1 MKRELSLIFVGL
13 LIGAM
18 GLKIGMAIFSDIS
31 LSEKNEISTGEF
43 DVRISKTGTSFYNDL
58 KLFDFDDL
66 KPGDEVKAEFYI
78 KNSGDFNISRI
89 ILIPSVQ
96 DLESGDLTDAEA
108 KIDTTPDVG
117 ELSKNLIIEW
127 IVVTVKNQTYTLSDY
142 SGKTLFDLN
151 NQSISLLTSPLAPS
165 ETLKV
170 SMFFLVNPDAG
181 NEIQKDLCLVSLQIY
196 AEQ

>member
-142 SGKTLFDLN
+142 SGKTLFELN
-151 NQSISLLTSPLAPS
+151 NQPISILKSPLAPS
-165 ETLKV
+165 ESLKV

>member
-151 NQSISLLTSPLAPS
+151 NQSISLITSPLAPS
-165 ETLKV
+165 EVAKV
-170 SMFFLVNPDAG
+170 SMFFLVNPNAG

>member
-1 MKRELSLIFVGL
+1 MKKELALILVGL
-13 LIGAM
+13 LIGIA
-18 GLKIGMAIFSDIS
+18 GFKIGVAVFSDLS
-31 LSEKNEISTGEF
+31 LSENNELSTGEF
-43 DVRISKTGTSFYNDL
+43 DVRISKTGERFYNDL
-58 KLFDFDDL
+58 KLFEFDDL
-66 KPGDEVKAEFYI
+66 KPGDEVNASFYI

>member
-170 SMFFLVNPDAG
+170 SMFFLVDPNAT

>member
-127 IVVTVKNQTYTLSDY
+127 IVVTVKNQTYTLS
-142 SGKTLFDLN
+142 
-151 NQSISLLTSPLAPS
+151 
-165 ETLKV
+165 
-170 SMFFLVNPDAG
+170 
-181 NEIQKDLCLVSLQIY
+181 
-196 AEQ
+196 

>member
-151 NQSISLLTSPLAPS
+151 NQSISILTSPLAPS
-165 ETLKV
+165 EVAKV
-170 SMFFLVNPDAG
+170 SMFFLVNPNAG

>member
-1 MKRELSLIFVGL
+1 MKKELAFLIAGL
-13 LIGAM
+13 LLGFSGI
-18 GLKIGMAIFSDIS
+18 KISALFSDIS
-31 LSEKNEISTGEF
+31 LSENNEISTGEF
-43 DVRISKTGTSFYNDL
+43 DIKISKTGERFYNDL
-58 KLFDFDDL
+58 KLFELDDL
-66 KPGDEVKAEFYI
+66 KPGDETNASFYI
-78 KNSGDFNISRI
+78 KNSGDISISKI
-89 ILIPSVQ
+89 IIIPKVQ
-96 DLESGDLTDAEA
+96 DLEDGELTDAEA
-108 KIDTTPDVG
+108 LVDSTPEVG